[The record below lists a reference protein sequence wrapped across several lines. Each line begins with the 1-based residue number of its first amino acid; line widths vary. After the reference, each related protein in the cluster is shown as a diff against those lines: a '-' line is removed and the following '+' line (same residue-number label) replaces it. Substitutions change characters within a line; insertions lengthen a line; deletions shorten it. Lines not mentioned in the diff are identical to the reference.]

1 MPSRASRPEADQPGL
16 ELVVS
21 SALYL
26 MSSYGRNGG
35 CPQMAAMIV
44 RHLDAIAE
52 RDDAPAVLR
61 SSCAHLID
69 QWECLRRQAASR
81 PAPAPTGLPARLRGL
96 LH

>member
-1 MPSRASRPEADQPGL
+1 MPPNAPNSTAEQPAL

-26 MSSYGRNGG
+26 MSAYGRNGG
-35 CPQMAAMIV
+35 SAQMAAMVV

-52 RDDAPAVLR
+52 RDDAPPVLR
-61 SSCAHLID
+61 SSCANLID
-69 QWECLRRQAASR
+69 QWECLRQQASAK
-81 PAPAPTGLPARLRGL
+81 PAATPAGLPARLRAL